1 MIERK
6 PSVWTL
12 PGMPPLLVTTAL
24 AFSGFSL
31 LMPVAPLWASMG
43 GADSFGSGL
52 VNGLLMLSTVA
63 TQMLVSPGLRMLGW
77 SRMLVIGLL
86 CLGLPSVLHLF
97 SDQLPLILALAVV
110 RGIGFGIIT
119 VCGSSAVAALVEP
132 KRRGRAI
139 GAYGLAI
146 AVPQFVLIPAAPWL
160 AEHVGPGLV
169 FGLGIAP
176 AVAVPFA
183 ITLGRRLATVPPPK
197 TAATDIAPQ
206 GSRIAAVRTRAVV
219 MPIVALL
226 TITCT
231 GGAVLTFAPT
241 MLTNTTTAVVALL
254 ALTGLGAFSRWIFG
268 GIADRFGARRFIAP
282 LLVVAALGAAGVS
295 LGVAGNTDAVTTTVL
310 LVGAAFIGTAYGGL
324 QNVTLVEA
332 FAAAGDRSRNVVSV
346 VWNAGFDLGTGLG
359 SVVVGTIAAAS
370 SFPTSFVVLAVASVV
385 VAALV
390 SLLRPLPAQPP
401 AA

>member
-1 MIERK
+1 MTEQK

-12 PGMPPLLVTTAL
+12 PGMLPLLITTAL

-31 LMPVAPLWASMG
+31 LLPTAPLWATIG

-63 TQMLVSPGLRMLGW
+63 TQMLVSPGLRVLGW

-86 CLGLPSVLHLF
+86 CLGLPSALHLF
-97 SDQLPLILALAVV
+97 SDQLPLILGLALI
-110 RGIGFGIIT
+110 RGVGFGIIT

-146 AVPQFVLIPAAPWL
+146 AVPQFVLVPAAPWL
-160 AEHVGPGLV
+160 AEQVSPALV
-169 FGLGIAP
+169 FALGTAP

-183 ITLGRRLATVPPPK
+183 IVLGRRLATVPPPQ
-197 TAATDIAPQ
+197 TSPIDVAPQ

-231 GGAVLTFAPT
+231 GGAVLTFAPS
-241 MLTNTTTAVVALL
+241 MLENTATAVVALL

-268 GIADRFGARRFIAP
+268 GIADRYGARRFIAP
-282 LLVVAALGAAGVS
+282 LLVVAAIGAAGLAV
-295 LGVAGNTDAVTTTVL
+295 GIDGGTDAVATTLL
-310 LVGAAFIGTAYGGL
+310 LVGAALIGTAYGGL

-346 VWNAGFDLGTGLG
+346 VWNAGFDVGTGLG
-359 SVVVGTIAAAS
+359 SVVVGTIATAS
-370 SFPTSFVVLAVASVV
+370 SFPTSFVVLAIASVI
-385 VAALV
+385 VAVLV
-390 SLLRPLPAQPP
+390 SLLRPRAVPQ
-401 AA
+401 

>member
-1 MIERK
+1 MTERK

-12 PGMPPLLVTTAL
+12 PGMPPLLLTTAL

-31 LMPVAPLWASMG
+31 LMPVAPLWATMG

-63 TQMLVSPGLRMLGW
+63 TQMLVAPGLRVLGW

-86 CLGLPSVLHLF
+86 CLGPPSAVHLL

-160 AEHVGPGLV
+160 AENVS
-169 FGLGIAP
+169 P
-176 AVAVPFA
+176 AVVFLLGLAPIVALPFA
-183 ITLGRRLATVPPPK
+183 VVLGRRLATVPAPK
-197 TAATDIAPQ
+197 TSPIDVAPQ

-241 MLTNTTTAVVALL
+241 MLTSTSTAVVALL
-254 ALTGLGAFSRWIFG
+254 ALTGLGALSRWIFG

-282 LLVVAALGAAGVS
+282 LLVVAALGAGGVAW
-295 LGVAGNTDAVTTTVL
+295 GVAGPADAVAATL
-310 LVGAAFIGTAYGGL
+310 LLAGAAFIGTAYGGL

-332 FAAAGDRSRNVVSV
+332 FAAAGDRARNVVSV

-359 SVVVGTIAAAS
+359 SVVVGTIATAS
-370 SFPTSFVVLAVASVV
+370 SFPASFAVLAAVSVA
-385 VAALV
+385 VAVLV
-390 SLLRPLPAQPP
+390 ATLRPRHP
-401 AA
+401 